1 MEGKL
6 NSLDIKNFVFAGKA
20 IFTILNSLT
29 GNRFTFKVKK
39 AKDKELYFVSVLTGY
54 NNDSDYQY
62 IGFIQN
68 NSFNYGKKSKIG
80 EEAMSIKT
88 FKWFF
93 VNINTLPTI
102 VEVFHKG
109 NCGKCGNTLTTPE
122 SIKIGIGPFCLRN
135 NKK

>member
-6 NSLDIKNFVFAGKA
+6 GSSDISNFVFAGKA
-20 IFTILNSLT
+20 IFTVLNTLS

-39 AKDKELYFVSVLTGY
+39 AKDKELYFISVLTGS

-62 IGFIQN
+62 IGFTQN
-68 NSFNYGKKSKIG
+68 NLFIYGKKSKIG
-80 EEAMSIKT
+80 EESMSVKT

-93 VNINTLPTI
+93 INITKLPTI

-109 NCGKCGNTLTTPE
+109 NCGKCGKTLTTPE
-122 SIKIGIGPFCLRN
+122 SVKIGIGPFCLRIS
-135 NKK
+135 K